1 MAAGSVG
8 APWAAL
14 QVTHVGVCVGVG
26 VGVGVGGRGV
36 LQGLLRVGGGGVRS
50 GVIRHLLC
58 MG

>member
-36 LQGLLRVGGGGVRS
+36 LQGLLRVGGGG
-50 GVIRHLLC
+50 
-58 MG
+58 